1 MDFEAF
7 IGALPGGFAQ
17 GLMWGVLA
25 LGVYISYKILDF
37 ADLTVDG
44 SLATGGAVT
53 VVLIEAGVSPWLS
66 LLVTIAAGAAA
77 GLITALLN
85 TKLKIPAILSGILT
99 MSALYSINLHILSD
113 RANVSVYGKP
123 TVNNAVSAITGLSV
137 VDDKN
142 YLSIITAVLFCAAI
156 IAAMY
161 WFFGTEQGSAIRA
174 TGNNP
179 TMAKAQGISTDKSKM
194 IALAMSNAL
203 AALSGSLIAQH
214 NFSADVNMASGTIVI
229 GLAAVV
235 IGELLC
241 KEKNSFWVKLM
252 CVVFG
257 SVIYR
262 LIFTVAVQL
271 GLDTNDLKLI
281 AAVIVVLAL
290 VVPRFIKERFHKK
303 KNGSVKED
311 AANA

>member
-1 MDFEAF
+1 MDFEAL
-7 IGALPGGFAQ
+7 INALPGGIAQ

-25 LGVYISYKILDF
+25 LGVFVTYKILDF

-53 VVLIEAGVSPWLS
+53 VVLIEAGVNPWLS
-66 LLVTIAAGAAA
+66 MLVAVAAGSIA

-99 MSALYSINLHILSD
+99 MSALYSVNLHILSD

-123 TVNNAVSAITGLSV
+123 TVNLTLSKLTGLSV

-142 YLSIITAVLFCAAI
+142 YLTIITSVVICAAI

-161 WFFGTEQGSAIRA
+161 WFFGTEQGCAIRA

-179 TMAKAQGISTDKSKM
+179 AMAKAQGISTDKTKM
-194 IALAMSNAL
+194 IALSISNGL
-203 AALSGSLIAQH
+203 AALAGSMIAQH
-214 NFSADVNMASGTIVI
+214 QFSADVNMASGTIVI

-241 KEKNSFWVKLM
+241 KEKHPFWLKLA
-252 CVVFG
+252 CAVAG

-271 GLDTNDLKLI
+271 GLDTNDLKLV

-290 VVPRFIKERFHKK
+290 VLPRVIKERFPAKK
-303 KNGSVKED
+303 TDIKTEGN
-311 AANA
+311 ANA